1 MSPPKRVKPREKNR
15 ISPMNPIPTGMAPP
29 KREATGRV
37 KERTTFLTF
46 GEPTLERAAKPTG
59 KKQVATIP

>member
-1 MSPPKRVKPREKNR
+1 MSPPKRVNPREKNP
-15 ISPMNPIPTGMAPP
+15 ISPMSPIPSGMAPP
-29 KREATGRV
+29 KKEATGRV
-37 KERTTFLTF
+37 RERTPFFTF